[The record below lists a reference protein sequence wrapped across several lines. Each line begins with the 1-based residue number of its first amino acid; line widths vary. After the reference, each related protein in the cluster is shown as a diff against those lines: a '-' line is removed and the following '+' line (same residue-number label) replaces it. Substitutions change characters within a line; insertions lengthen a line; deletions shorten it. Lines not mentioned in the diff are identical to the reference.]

1 MQLQNHPI
9 SFHKCFLESW
19 SSFLCYHLQHVTIG
33 QINHSPLYWT
43 HYSATAIV
51 TDSED
56 LVVNNIGPNSCSLNL
71 KCSALRYLLVYSRC
85 TIHPFCLALWSLWLQ
100 DIYVSSGWISV
111 LDAPVNRSDRAPKC
125 DGAAS
130 PKPRITALSS
140 PITPWILLLSTVSFL
155 TRLKIH
161 TMHHINW
168 ALNST
173 NKILWLFLGTT
184 CPFSQ
189 MKNQRPRPR
198 MLYNVRSLYL

>member
-1 MQLQNHPI
+1 MIIFFVLSRTTRDNWSDK
-9 SFHKCFLESW
+9 SFTSL
-19 SSFLCYHLQHVTIG
+19 LNT
-33 QINHSPLYWT
+33 
-43 HYSATAIV
+43 TAIV

-71 KCSALRYLLVYSRC
+71 KCSDLRYLSVCSRC
-85 TIHPFCLALWSLWLQ
+85 TIHPFYLALWSLWLQ
-100 DIYVSSGWISV
+100 DMYVSSGWISV

-125 DGAAS
+125 DSAAS
-130 PKPRITALSS
+130 TKPRITALPS

-173 NKILWLFLGTT
+173 NKILWLF
-184 CPFSQ
+184 SQ

-198 MLYNVRSLYL
+198 MLYNVQSLYL